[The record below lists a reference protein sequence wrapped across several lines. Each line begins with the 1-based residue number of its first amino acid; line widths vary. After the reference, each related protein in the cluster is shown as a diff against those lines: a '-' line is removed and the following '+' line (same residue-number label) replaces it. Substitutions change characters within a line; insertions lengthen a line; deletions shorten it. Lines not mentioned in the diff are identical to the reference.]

1 MSKTLICFLLLLFVV
16 PTVIGCAAVQPETMT
31 EITCVGRGVDLF
43 EASADIHSALPR
55 KVAIMPFSNTTGNDR
70 AQKLV
75 RDSFYRYFSAK
86 RYQDVELFE
95 IDDAL
100 RQYGGLETRQHLRK
114 EVEELGKLLQADG
127 VIYGTI
133 TGFDKVFLGLY
144 SQVSVELEVRLIE
157 CKSGRELWRA
167 KHRTTH
173 REMDVPFEFLSIIPT
188 LFRTT
193 MNVSDRAML
202 LAAEDL
208 CRTVVAALPEPE
220 SVRFPD
226 GGTFFTRLDIAS
238 Y

>member
-1 MSKTLICFLLLLFVV
+1 MCFLLLLFVV

-31 EITCVGRGVDLF
+31 EISCVGRGVDLF
-43 EASADIHSALPR
+43 EASVDIHSALPR
-55 KVAIMPFSNTTGNDR
+55 KVAIMPFVDTTGKDK
-70 AQKLV
+70 AKKLV

-86 RYQDVELFE
+86 RYQDIELFE
-95 IDDAL
+95 IDHLL
-100 RQYGGLETRQHLRK
+100 RQYGLGENGKLFRK
-114 EVEELGKLLQADG
+114 EAEELGRLLQADG

-133 TGFDKVFLGLY
+133 TGFNKVFLGLY

-157 CKSGRELWRA
+157 CRSGRELWRA

-193 MNVSDRAML
+193 MNVSDREML

-220 SVRFPD
+220 PILFPA
-226 GGTFFTRLDIAS
+226 GFTYFTRLDIAS
-238 Y
+238 F